1 MNANDLQVIYE
12 VFKLPDASGSSSDR
26 VMSEVKV
33 SGAKKQANVRIFTGR
48 ASTPLRPPHKSAW
61 RPPNLCFVSGNPILM
76 EHLDASKPTNRGL
89 WGGGCPPS
97 EN

>member
-33 SGAKKQANVRIFTGR
+33 SGAKKQQTSRF
-48 ASTPLRPPHKSAW
+48 SL
-61 RPPNLCFVSGNPILM
+61 
-76 EHLDASKPTNRGL
+76 
-89 WGGGCPPS
+89 GGHPPPS
-97 EN
+97 DPPISRPGGLQIFVLYREIQY